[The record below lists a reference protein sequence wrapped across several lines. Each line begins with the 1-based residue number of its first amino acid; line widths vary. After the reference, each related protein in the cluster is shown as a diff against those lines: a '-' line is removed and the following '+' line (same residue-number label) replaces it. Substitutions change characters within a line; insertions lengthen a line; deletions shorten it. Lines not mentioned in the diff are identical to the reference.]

1 MNLKDEILKG
11 NRLALSKAITLLES
25 NLETDRAKAMKLVS
39 QCTINSGK
47 SIRIGISGS
56 PGVGKSTFIDSF
68 GKLLTS
74 QEKKIAVLAIDP
86 SSERTYGSILGDK
99 SRMTNLAADK
109 NAFIRPSPSKGIL
122 GGIAQFTRD
131 SVILCEAAG
140 FDIIIIET
148 VGVGQSETKVNNI
161 VDFFLLLI
169 LSGAGDGL
177 QGIKRGII
185 ELADLITITKTDG
198 NNIDKAKE
206 AKQEYIQAL
215 QLFPLKDNGWKPIVT
230 TCSAIK
236 NEGIKKISEK
246 IYSYDKIMN
255 MNGWKNQKREQQDV
269 YWLHHNIKHELG
281 ERRYNELHK
290 NKNIQSLE
298 KMIKEKPIY
307 EIISSLYKS

>member
-11 NRLALSKAITLLES
+11 NRLALSKAMTLLES
-25 NLETDRAKAMKLVS
+25 NLETDKTKAMKLVS
-39 QCTINSGK
+39 QCAINSGK

-56 PGVGKSTFIDSF
+56 PGVGKSTFIDGL

-74 QEKKIAVLAIDP
+74 QEKKVAVLAIDP
-86 SSERTYGSILGDK
+86 SSERSHGSILGDK
-99 SRMTNLAADK
+99 SRMINLASDK
-109 NAFIRPSPSKGIL
+109 NAFIRPSPSKGVL

-131 SVILCEAAG
+131 SIILCEAAG

-161 VDFFLLLI
+161 VDFFLLLM
-169 LSGAGDGL
+169 LAGAGDGL

-206 AKQEYIQAL
+206 AQQEYMQAL
-215 QLFPLKDNGWKPIVT
+215 QLFPLKENGWKPIVT
-230 TCSAIK
+230 TCSAVK

-246 IYSYDKIMN
+246 IYSFDEIMKI
-255 MNGWKNQKREQQDV
+255 NGWKNNNREQQDI
-269 YWLHHNIKHELG
+269 YWLHHNIIQELG
-281 ERRYNELHK
+281 KRRYNELQK
-290 NKNIQSLE
+290 NKKIQTLE
-298 KMIKEKPIY
+298 KMMKEKSIY
-307 EIISSLYKS
+307 EIISSLYNT